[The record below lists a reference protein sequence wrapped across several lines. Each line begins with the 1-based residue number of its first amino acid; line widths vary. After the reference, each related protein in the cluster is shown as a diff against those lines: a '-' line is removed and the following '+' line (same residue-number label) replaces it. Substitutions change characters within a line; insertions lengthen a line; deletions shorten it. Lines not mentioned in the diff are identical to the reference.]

1 MWESTTDAFSSF
13 WSDNST
19 QVLSTLA
26 VLIGALVVLA
36 LVRRSIHRWEDRVQ
50 RKFSESD
57 DQADRERGQRL
68 VTLADIGSVVISG
81 VIWTIVIL
89 TVMGIW
95 GIPMAPFVAIGA
107 TVGIAI
113 GFGAQDFVKDVIAG
127 FLILLEDQYA
137 IGDVVTISGV
147 SGTVE
152 AITLRTTVLRDL
164 QGNRHHVPNGH
175 IDVSSN
181 LTSEFSRL
189 VIDVSVSYD
198 TDLDHAIDVIADEAN
213 LFSSEDEWRERFL
226 AEPQML
232 GVNKLDDSSINIRLL
247 MTLTTE
253 DRWTVKRAFL
263 LRLKK
268 RLDREGI
275 EIPFQHMTVV
285 LRKEES

>member
-1 MWESTTDAFSSF
+1 MWDSLADAFNSF

-19 QVLSTLA
+19 QVLSSLA
-26 VLIGALVVLA
+26 VIVGAWIALWLIK
-36 LVRRSIHRWEDRVQ
+36 RSIRRWEDRVA
-50 RKFSESD
+50 RRFADSK

-68 VTLADIGSVVISG
+68 VTLTEVGVVAASIVMWSM
-81 VIWTIVIL
+81 VVLTIMAV
-89 TVMGIW
+89 W
-95 GIPMAPFVAIGA
+95 GIPMAPFVAVGA
-107 TVGIAI
+107 TIGIAV

-127 FLILLEDQYA
+127 FLILMEDQYA
-137 IGDVVTISGV
+137 KGDVITISGV

-152 AITLRTTVLRDL
+152 AIKLRTTVLRDIH
-164 QGNRHHVPNGH
+164 GNQHHVPNGH
-175 IDVSSN
+175 INVSSN

-189 VIDVSVSYD
+189 VVDVPVSYD
-198 TDLDHAIDVIADEAN
+198 TDLDHAIEVIADEADS
-213 LFSSEDEWRERFL
+213 FSREDEWSARFL

-263 LRLKK
+263 LRIKK

-275 EIPFQHMTVV
+275 EIPFQYMTVIM
-285 LRKEES
+285 RSEEA